1 MLAAKAQENTF
12 FPSVLTE
19 EAKWLS
25 SQRRARASGWALC
38 RMSLE
43 WTGGA
48 REGAVGGLAAADWAG
63 QLSVPQEEVHFST
76 PPPHLQLKVKNLQT
90 LEVALLASEGCVG
103 VRVWCLALKKEPRA
117 GPRVRTPGFQP
128 TTATKQLLS
137 CLCDRTRRLDQ
148 LPSQAQDLPDWPS
161 QPGGGPSPSA
171 DHPAAP
177 GLGLEAENLRL
188 SDSSPIL

>member
-25 SQRRARASGWALC
+25 SQRRGRASGWALC

-63 QLSVPQEEVHFST
+63 QLSVPQEEVRS
-76 PPPHLQLKVKNLQT
+76 PRLQRKVENLQT
-90 LEVALLASEGCVG
+90 LEVTLLASEGRSGAV
-103 VRVWCLALKKEPRA
+103 
-117 GPRVRTPGFQP
+117 
-128 TTATKQLLS
+128 
-137 CLCDRTRRLDQ
+137 
-148 LPSQAQDLPDWPS
+148 
-161 QPGGGPSPSA
+161 
-171 DHPAAP
+171 
-177 GLGLEAENLRL
+177 LG
-188 SDSSPIL
+188 

>member
-90 LEVALLASEGCVG
+90 LEVALLASEGCAG
-103 VRVWCLALKKEPRA
+103 VRVWAQGQDSWVPAHHCHQTAAQLSLTEQGGWISCRLRPKIYQTGRVNLAE
-117 GPRVRTPGFQP
+117 GP
-128 TTATKQLLS
+128 A
-137 CLCDRTRRLDQ
+137 
-148 LPSQAQDLPDWPS
+148 
-161 QPGGGPSPSA
+161 
-171 DHPAAP
+171 
-177 GLGLEAENLRL
+177 LRL
-188 SDSSPIL
+188 TTQQPLAWG

>member
-43 WTGGA
+43 WTGGGQGGGCRRA
-48 REGAVGGLAAADWAG
+48 CGCGLGRAAV
-63 QLSVPQEEVHFST
+63 S
-76 PPPHLQLKVKNLQT
+76 PPRGSAFLHPTPHLQLKVKNLQT

-103 VRVWCLALKKEPRA
+103 VRVWAQGQDSWVPAHHCHQTAAQLSLTEQGGWISCRLRPKIYQTGRVNLAE
-117 GPRVRTPGFQP
+117 GP
-128 TTATKQLLS
+128 A
-137 CLCDRTRRLDQ
+137 
-148 LPSQAQDLPDWPS
+148 
-161 QPGGGPSPSA
+161 
-171 DHPAAP
+171 
-177 GLGLEAENLRL
+177 LRL
-188 SDSSPIL
+188 TTQQPLAWG